1 LTIDRVPISAAT
13 ELPSSGLK
21 SSENVTPVVGSSI
34 RGGPALDVPPGEV
47 AVLELPHAA
56 TARTVTPSRPIKAL
70 RFMDS

>member
-1 LTIDRVPISAAT
+1 
-13 ELPSSGLK
+13 LK

-34 RGGPALDVPPGEV
+34 RGGPALDVPPDEV